1 MNDDDEV
8 NKFEDFLKA
17 TITHNFL
24 KKKLAFTNLFLFDCA
39 TQNRKAIFDN
49 VLANSLWIAKP
60 VEIEKSKAAF
70 DYIYV
75 QQQNF
80 TARKLFNFIKENKTK
95 VIIFNDD
102 NILKSQAL
110 VKIIEGAVCHDP
122 KTDEKCSVTLD
133 EDHKFIFQ
141 GCMIFLTDM
150 TLYKFKRSKKYFY
163 ICRDVKKV

>member
-1 MNDDDEV
+1 MKEDDEV
-8 NKFEDFLKA
+8 NEFENFLKA
-17 TITHNFL
+17 TISHNFL

-49 VLANSLWIAKP
+49 VLGNSLWIEKP

-95 VIIFNDD
+95 VLIFNDD

-110 VKIIEGAVCHDP
+110 VKIIEGSVCHDP
-122 KTDEKCSVTLD
+122 KTGEKWSVTLD

-141 GCMIFLTDM
+141 GSIIFLTEM

-163 ICRDVKKV
+163 ICCDVKKV